1 MRKITKIEIESL
13 MKCLDY
19 SKDEYIGFTIVDN
32 DIRLLHSNTSK
43 GIYYRIDG
51 FIERWKNNKDT
62 LNEMLGKI
70 QDYINDV
77 IELYNEG
84 SVNHE

>member
-51 FIERWKNNKDT
+51 FIERWKNNEDT
-62 LNEMLGKI
+62 LNVMLGRI
-70 QDYINDV
+70 QDYMNDI
-77 IELYNEG
+77 IEYHNQG
-84 SVNHE
+84 IIK